1 MMMMRLITV
10 MIIRSRRKMKRRRRR
25 KGMVEDR
32 STPSFDLELFFP
44 FVGGVSKTQTFGEY
58 VHRNWN
64 FIFYPPLGN
73 CTHRLESV
81 SGSHF

>member
-1 MMMMRLITV
+1 M

-44 FVGGVSKTQTFGEY
+44 FVGGVSNTQTFSEY
-58 VHRNWN
+58 VHRNRN

-81 SGSHF
+81 SGNHF

>member
-1 MMMMRLITV
+1 M
-10 MIIRSRRKMKRRRRR
+10 MIIRSRRKMKRRRRRRR

-64 FIFYPPLGN
+64 FIFYPPLSN

>member
-1 MMMMRLITV
+1 
-10 MIIRSRRKMKRRRRR
+10 
-25 KGMVEDR
+25 MVEDR
-32 STPSFDLELFFP
+32 STPSFDLELFFS

-64 FIFYPPLGN
+64 FIFYPPLSN